1 MTCKT
6 KSKNY
11 IKFLQ
16 DVLINVLSSTLLAM
30 SLQLIIFPFLSSGI
44 STTEFGT
51 LIAIY
56 GVNNLIVN
64 FLGNSLNNIR
74 LINRQSVE
82 GYNLILYIIN
92 TLSVILV
99 LISINILSIN
109 ISVINLILFCI
120 FTFLANNRNYFMVNY
135 RLKLQYNK
143 ILKLNILIILG
154 YFLGLLLYMQTGL
167 WSIIFLSGEIFAAI
181 YMFITNALIINVSK
195 DEFKF
200 NKAITLDFIKL
211 SFSNFI
217 NNFLNYIDRFL
228 IIPILGPASMGIYF
242 AASAISK
249 IIIMIL
255 TPINNVLLSHIT
267 NLDMN
272 IKRSRLILLYLISLL
287 FIFPLYFIINSFS
300 NFLVDILYINLAD
313 EARKL
318 IPIITI
324 GILFNTVTNLLN
336 NFLLKKYP
344 ITYQTIIQFVYGT
357 VYLMLAIL
365 LSTNFGLK
373 GFAYSLVIANIT
385 KYLMHILIVLFVK
398 QNKEE
403 N

>member
-1 MTCKT
+1 MTGKI

-82 GYNLILYIIN
+82 GYNLIIYIIN

-109 ISVINLILFCI
+109 IGAINLILFCI

-154 YFLGLLLYMQTGL
+154 YFLGLLLYMHTDL
-167 WSIIFLSGEIFAAI
+167 WSIIFLSGEIFAVI

-217 NNFLNYIDRFL
+217 NNFLNYLDRFL
-228 IIPILGPASMGIYF
+228 IIPI
-242 AASAISK
+242 
-249 IIIMIL
+249 
-255 TPINNVLLSHIT
+255 
-267 NLDMN
+267 
-272 IKRSRLILLYLISLL
+272 
-287 FIFPLYFIINSFS
+287 
-300 NFLVDILYINLAD
+300 
-313 EARKL
+313 
-318 IPIITI
+318 
-324 GILFNTVTNLLN
+324 
-336 NFLLKKYP
+336 
-344 ITYQTIIQFVYGT
+344 
-357 VYLMLAIL
+357 
-365 LSTNFGLK
+365 
-373 GFAYSLVIANIT
+373 
-385 KYLMHILIVLFVK
+385 
-398 QNKEE
+398 
-403 N
+403 